1 MTYEE
6 KELYLK
12 AVRFIKN
19 NMENPDFI
27 SVLKEEKIRV
37 IPSSL
42 SYVIEKL
49 QNAGYTVTKPTV
61 ENATTCSLS
70 QEEIKDFVK
79 EKDIR
84 VFSLIK
90 NTEISCVENKI
101 IISFPT
107 SASYH
112 YKQLVEDQN
121 AMSKLNALATELSSF
136 VEVNIKSN

>member
-19 NMENPDFI
+19 NMDNPDFI
-27 SVLKEEKIRV
+27 SVLKEEKLRV

-49 QNAGYTVTKPTV
+49 QNAGYTVTKPTT
-61 ENATTCSLS
+61 ENTTTCSLS

-101 IISFPT
+101 IISFP
-107 SASYH
+107 SSSSYH
-112 YKQLVEDQN
+112 YKQLIEDTN
-121 AMSKLNALATELSSF
+121 TMSKLNALATELSSI

>member
-27 SVLKEEKIRV
+27 SVLKEEKLRV

-49 QNAGYTVTKPTV
+49 QAAGYTVVKPTA
-61 ENATTCSLS
+61 NDKPTCSLS

-90 NTEISCVENKI
+90 NTNISYVENKI
-101 IISFPT
+101 LISFPT
-107 SASYH
+107 SSSYH
-112 YKQLVEDQN
+112 YKQLIEDEN
-121 AMSKLNALATELSSF
+121 AMSRLNALATELSSV
-136 VEVNIKSN
+136 VEVKIESN